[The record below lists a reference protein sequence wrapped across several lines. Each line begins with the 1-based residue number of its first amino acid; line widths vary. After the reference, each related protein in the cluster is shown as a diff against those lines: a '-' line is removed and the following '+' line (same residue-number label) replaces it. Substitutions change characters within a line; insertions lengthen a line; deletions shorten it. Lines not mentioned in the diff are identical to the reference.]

1 METTKPFDAATP
13 QSGNAVSAQTLAHGN
28 IKAPD
33 RVLPHSATVTA
44 ADGTTLPL
52 YHWPVA
58 GTRRA
63 TVALVHGLA
72 EHAGR
77 YAPLAARLNAAGI
90 ELVAVDLRGHGLA
103 PGARAWVPRFDAYL
117 LDAEALVDAAAPHGG
132 PLFLMGHSMGGA
144 IAALYAVECLPASR
158 HDIAGLILS
167 SPALAP
173 GRDVPRWM
181 IAASRIMSRV
191 WPRFPAM
198 KIDAALLSRDPAV
211 VEANRRDALVHHGAV
226 PARTGAEI
234 LLAMERIERGR
245 ANLRLP
251 VLVYHGTRDKLTEP
265 EGSRDF
271 AGHVGSPDK
280 TLTLYEDSYHEAM
293 NDLDRD
299 RVIGALIEWIVAR
312 S

>member
-1 METTKPFDAATP
+1 METTKPFDAAT
-13 QSGNAVSAQTLAHGN
+13 QRSAAATQTLAGGN
-28 IKAPD
+28 GEGSDTSP
-33 RVLPHSATVTA
+33 PHTDTVTA
-44 ADGTTLPL
+44 ADGTDLPL
-52 YHWPVA
+52 YRWPAV

-77 YAPLAARLNAAGI
+77 YAALAARLNAVGI
-90 ELVAVDLRGHGLA
+90 ELVAIDLRGHGQA
-103 PGARAWVPRFDAYL
+103 PGPRAWVSRFDDYL
-117 LDAEALVDAAAPHGG
+117 LDAEALIDAASQHGG

-144 IAALYAVECLPASR
+144 VAALYAVERLPASR
-158 HDIAGLILS
+158 HDVAGLILS

-181 IAASRIMSRV
+181 IAASRVMSRV

-211 VEANRRDALVHHGAV
+211 VEANRCDPLVHHGAI

-234 LLAMERIERGR
+234 LAAMERIERGR
-245 ANLRLP
+245 VGLRLP

-271 AGHVGSPDK
+271 GSHVGSPDK
-280 TLTLYEDSYHEAM
+280 TLTLYEGSYHETM

-299 RVIGALIEWIVAR
+299 RVIRALIDWIAAR